1 MYICKWLADLW
12 KAIQCKGICSK
23 MEKILRKTLSLS
35 GSLFENDFIEQEE
48 ANQSIVSNSQGI
60 NLQEWLERPHQ

>member
-1 MYICKWLADLW
+1 
-12 KAIQCKGICSK
+12 